1 MKKVDSVPA
10 YILINIMYLA
20 IPFLLLT
27 APFWEGS
34 LTSFY
39 SALDCIVAI
48 FLFWF
53 GLWSGDGD
61 YFGDINGNYQKIFFT
76 LAAIFAIMTIAS
88 YILHIHIPKGLWSVL
103 DIVTGIFLIFYY
115 IERKIDHRR

>member
-10 YILINIMYLA
+10 YILINIIYLI
-20 IPFLLLT
+20 IPISLLT

-39 SALDCIVAI
+39 SVLNFIVTF
-48 FLFWF
+48 FLFMF

-61 YFGDINGNYQKIFFT
+61 YFGDINGKYQKIFFT
-76 LAAIFAIMTIAS
+76 LAAIFVILMIAS
-88 YILHIHIPKGLWSVL
+88 YYLYIHISKALWSVI
-103 DIVTGIFLIFYY
+103 DIITGVYLLFYY
-115 IERKIDHRR
+115 VERKINHRK

>member
-1 MKKVDSVPA
+1 MKKIDSVPA
-10 YILINIMYLA
+10 YILLNIMYLA

-39 SALDCIVAI
+39 SIFDYIVAI

-61 YFGDINGNYQKIFFT
+61 YFGDINGIYQKIFFT
-76 LAAIFAIMTIAS
+76 LVAIFVIMIIAS
-88 YILHIHIPKGLWSVL
+88 NFFHIPKGLWSVI
-103 DIVTGIFLIFYY
+103 DVVTGGFLIFCY

>member
-1 MKKVDSVPA
+1 MKKVDSIPA
-10 YILINIMYLA
+10 YILLNIMYLL
-20 IPFLLLT
+20 IPFSLLT

-39 SALDCIVAI
+39 GALNIIVAF
-48 FLFWF
+48 FLFMF
-53 GLWSGDGD
+53 GLWAGDGD

-76 LAAIFAIMTIAS
+76 LSSIFVILMIAS
-88 YILHIHIPKGLWSVL
+88 SFLHIHIPKALWSVI
-103 DIVTGIFLIFYY
+103 DIITGVYLIFYY